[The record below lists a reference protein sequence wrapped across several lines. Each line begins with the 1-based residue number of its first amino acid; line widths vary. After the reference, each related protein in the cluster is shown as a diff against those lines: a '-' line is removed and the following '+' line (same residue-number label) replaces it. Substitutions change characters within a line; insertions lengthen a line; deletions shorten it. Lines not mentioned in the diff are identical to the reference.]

1 MAVNVDKVYQRVLA
15 IANKEQRGYIT
26 PQEFNLFANQAQMT
40 IFEQYFYDMNQF
52 NKVPGSTN
60 TTPYADMLDI
70 LDEKIS
76 ELSCSFYSLT
86 DGVYQSYA
94 LGTKGTAQVLP
105 ADLYRLGTVWY
116 YWDNDYIEA
125 EYIPQNQF
133 RYYANSSLARPA
145 NDQPV
150 YTRDKDGI
158 KVWGQNTTTARVIQ
172 RTTNVLIDYVKIP
185 GYTTDAVNW
194 AYTTIN
200 GAALYNSTNSKD
212 FQLHVSEEVELVN
225 KILELS
231 GIAMKD
237 PAVSQTAAQL
247 DAKKIQQEK
256 I

>member
-1 MAVNVDKVYQRVLA
+1 MAVNVDTIYQRVLA

-40 IFEQYFYDMNQF
+40 IFEQYFYDINQF
-52 NKVPGSTN
+52 NRTIGN
-60 TTPYADMLDI
+60 TTPYSDMLEI
-70 LDEKIS
+70 LDEKLS
-76 ELSCSFYSLT
+76 ELACSFYSLT

-94 LGTKGTAQVLP
+94 LGTKGTAQPLP

-125 EYIPQNQF
+125 EYMPQNEF
-133 RYYANSSLARPA
+133 RYYANSTLARPA

-185 GYTTDAVNW
+185 GYTTEAVNW

-200 GAALYNSTNSKD
+200 GAALYNSTNS
-212 FQLHVSEEVELVN
+212 EEVELVN
-225 KILELS
+225 KILQLA
-231 GIAMKD
+231 GVAIKDPVIAQAGAQQDAMK
-237 PAVSQTAAQL
+237 V
-247 DAKKIQQEK
+247 QQEK